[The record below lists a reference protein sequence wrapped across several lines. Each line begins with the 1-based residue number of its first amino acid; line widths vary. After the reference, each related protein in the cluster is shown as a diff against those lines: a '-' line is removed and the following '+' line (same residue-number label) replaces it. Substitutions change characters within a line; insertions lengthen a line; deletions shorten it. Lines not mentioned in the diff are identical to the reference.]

1 VLIEFIGIIIIVC
14 LVAIFLTGIFLF
26 IRMNKTDLYNLFGL
40 AAFFI
45 VYGIQLLG
53 EFSFPIIVNAVLAQ
67 MCIIFLLFFIKNTF
81 YKESLRGFP
90 LIILIFVLL
99 KAIDFFLRLEYNFQI
114 PQETDLT
121 KSEIQIYY
129 IFVTIAFLEVAPTL
143 TWLSY
148 SSFNVYYNL
157 KRYEIEPWVKIR
169 YLLIG
174 FSSLMLALSNISS
187 FFLPYQG
194 GYESVNPIHIVFI
207 AISFIIFSFGNLI
220 AWLMPKKLK
229 IYFNRNYKPKVQEDL
244 SENEL
249 MEKIKSQLSEEIIS
263 GDN

>member
-1 VLIEFIGIIIIVC
+1 MLIEVIGIIIIVC

-45 VYGIQLLG
+45 VYGLQLLG
-53 EFSFPIIVNAVLAQ
+53 EFLFPIIVNAVLAQ

-148 SSFNVYYNL
+148 SS
-157 KRYEIEPWVKIR
+157 
-169 YLLIG
+169 LIC
-174 FSSLMLALSNISS
+174 
-187 FFLPYQG
+187 
-194 GYESVNPIHIVFI
+194 
-207 AISFIIFSFGNLI
+207 III
-220 AWLMPKKLK
+220 
-229 IYFNRNYKPKVQEDL
+229 
-244 SENEL
+244 
-249 MEKIKSQLSEEIIS
+249 
-263 GDN
+263 